1 MVVRAARRRRGR
13 PESSGHPARA
23 SQRGVAGA
31 MPVGQGEQNNVAGA
45 VSRAT
50 AVTTSPWLGSLKIPP
65 EMWTSRLA
73 RSPREARPGEREGG
87 RKATGWRDGNER
99 KGVGSG
105 GTKGRREE
113 GGRRRE
119 RRGGKRGR
127 RGGGG
132 GMSRREE
139 REGAARRGEERRE
152 DNERSGRGR
161 GERGGWSAARR
172 EEAESG
178 ARGGAHSDRR

>member
-87 RKATGWRDGNER
+87 GKQQDGEMGT
-99 KGVGSG
+99 KEKEWGVGVQRG
-105 GTKGRREE
+105 GGRRE
-113 GGRRRE
+113 GGDE
-119 RRGGKRGR
+119 
-127 RGGGG
+127 
-132 GMSRREE
+132 
-139 REGAARRGEERRE
+139 RGEE
-152 DNERSGRGR
+152 
-161 GERGGWSAARR
+161 AR
-172 EEAESG
+172 EEGEEEEEV
-178 ARGGAHSDRR
+178 